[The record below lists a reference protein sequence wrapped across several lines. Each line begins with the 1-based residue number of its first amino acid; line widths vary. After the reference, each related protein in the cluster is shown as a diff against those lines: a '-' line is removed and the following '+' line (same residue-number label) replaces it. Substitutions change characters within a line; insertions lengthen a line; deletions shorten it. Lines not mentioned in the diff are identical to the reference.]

1 MGGVAVA
8 AIAKEFMSVPSVL
21 IIIGTV
27 LGWNYLLDWLAY
39 RVPILRPYLREPP
52 TSLVEDGRM
61 LQRNLRREFIT
72 EEELM
77 AELRKQGVRDV
88 SEVKEAC
95 LEADGSVSVVR
106 KNSARKRVDV
116 PLLRTAAYFFTAR

>member
-1 MGGVAVA
+1 
-8 AIAKEFMSVPSVL
+8 
-21 IIIGTV
+21 
-27 LGWNYLLDWLAY
+27 
-39 RVPILRPYLREPP
+39 
-52 TSLVEDGRM
+52 M

-106 KNSARKRVDV
+106 KNSARTR
-116 PLLRTAAYFFTAR
+116 